1 MIVVVDTNVFVSAF
15 LSPKAPPA
23 QLLNAILCDRV
34 RYAFDSRMMD
44 ELSEVIRRP
53 KFATRIPAQAASEVL
68 DSLARLGKLVTPVRY
83 PNPLIDED
91 DRPFLEVAI
100 ACGGLLVTGNV
111 RHFPIEAPIR
121 IVPPGEAL
129 SLLGL

>member
-1 MIVVVDTNVFVSAF
+1 VIVVVDTNVFVSAL
-15 LSPKAPPA
+15 LSPKGPPA
-23 QLLNAILCDRV
+23 QLLNAILSDRV

-53 KFATRIPAQAASEVL
+53 KFATRIQAQAASEIL
-68 DSLARLGKLVTPVRY
+68 ASLARLGTLVTPVRY
-83 PNPLIDED
+83 PSPLIDED

-111 RHFPIEAPIR
+111 RHFPIEGPVR

-129 SLLGL
+129 GLLGL